1 MTVEYEPKSPEALLK
16 ISPVKV
22 EDEASYK
29 CEITYLEVRENC
41 DVVQIIKLSTL
52 VVPESVRIL
61 GVDGVTMANTSMLGP
76 HDEGTQIELI
86 CEANAGRPT
95 PKVYWYNGTKQLNAL
110 YSSHE
115 DGDGLGT
122 GTSKLQF
129 TLSRGDLA
137 AKFECKVESEAL
149 EEPIITWLRADV
161 HVKPTKM
168 ELIGPKNQVDQGSI
182 VSLVCNVFGARPPA
196 EIKWFNNSEP
206 MGESLVEQ
214 NHLKTPFVTK
224 VLQNT
229 DDTYTTQSIL
239 KFRASRYENGNAF
252 HCYAENAVIRSQ
264 KETSL
269 HELTLVEV
277 YYPPVVTVSPEKI
290 VTNETADILL
300 LCSYVSNPMK
310 LDGVVWAKNGKNITL
325 NQDKY
330 DGGTIENPPLI
341 IKNVSREDMGE
352 YTCTCKNVVGSEE
365 SGQSLYLD
373 VEYPPS
379 VEVIITP
386 SNPVK
391 ERDQSDVTVEC
402 EVISGN
408 PSNLTSV
415 RWYLGTDML
424 MQLPYC
430 NYTYNENGEP
440 IGNGGKFCDV
450 NATVLSLENVAQS
463 MAGNYTC
470 QGMNVAGWGPE
481 SEPSELIVYY
491 PPSPAKLR
499 FMPSK
504 VIKTAAV
511 TLECSVDSPGRPENI
526 TYLWYRGTYQVPD
539 ITTPNWTI
547 TPVLLETK
555 SNFTCAAINEGGQ
568 SENAT
573 VYIDVSA
580 PPAFIQNLIP
590 YQGVLMNL
598 KNISLTCRV
607 ECSPLCGITWF
618 KDGHKLNLH
627 NNPLYYETKANFPPD
642 LRKND
647 FESVESTLIWN
658 MTAWPGEM
666 LDRTAPN
673 SNYTCQ
679 STPNGIGPGVNST
692 IEIAVDYPPEN
703 LTVSSK
709 VVSVIENHK
718 PDKVVCQGKGHPTL
732 NYLWRRDGTTEPL
745 SKTNILNLGIVPR
758 SASGKYICEANNKY
772 GTETTNVYLNV
783 QYAPSCTIETVE
795 YDGVSTLECT
805 AHANPQDVTFT
816 WKIKG
821 DNDTLEGSLMSQK
834 GVKGYLKLDPNV
846 ESFRTYQCFVNNSV
860 GISAPCERDVT
871 AYQEQSS
878 QIGVPGVA
886 PWWRQLINENLLI
899 LIAIIVGI
907 IVFVIIVCIIII
919 LVCKRKRANN
929 KYTNAVEMEERENPD
944 GQSPDTSATKWPLKP
959 GVLLHVNKM
968 HNFNMGQLK
977 TVSLGYKTT
986 SVVSMGNRTPLYKRS
1001 KNKVYARLERFKEL
1015 LGFGDRDSSL
1025 PFGVYRGSAGVVTF
1039 KKFKD
1044 TASPSESGATMVSRK
1059 RKKPGD
1065 APNPSSIADKGGL
1078 GAAPPGGGLAD
1089 PLTDPDKGFY
1099 ENLPFHGMQN
1109 PPNKV
1114 AISTKPNR
1122 MLVFVFFLFFRFRFH
1137 FIISQPISVISPIVQ
1152 DGPSSL
1158 QYQRNPSNSATTARI
1173 HRNKSF
1179 HGFENYGV
1187 QPQVFYPS
1195 YPNLQFIPSIFYNL
1209 PRNFNQHTGSYTVGS
1224 IRTNPQFSYCNRVQS
1239 FGNLPFYANPFMITN
1254 PYNQRVVGRSEHRL
1268 DVRRTASGINLSAP
1282 EQTQSTRNSIKTKP
1296 KQCKSS
1302 SKRFNSLD
1310 LKKHKCYSPT
1320 FYSMRCKK
1328 HAKKRSIIYAVPKH
1342 KLQPEYQDLSDS
1354 IQFLEENHK
1363 NAINDTP
1370 KPAPRCSK
1378 HNKQETIYAN
1388 VSKSISNNSQDL
1400 NESNNSWENADPEI
1414 STTQVLVHDSSV
1426 APNLSEVKNCDQK
1439 PKAICRHEKS
1449 KEITAS
1455 LNGSSTDFKSLKI
1468 TKVTPMQKVS
1478 PNCIKPK
1485 TESPKGALHM
1495 QLQAKMLAS
1504 ARKTLNSSPLMLNST
1519 TLIQKA
1525 LSQTSLNQS
1534 NTSLDKIPSSPQ
1546 TKQPNESE
1554 TKDPEKPLKDVPE
1567 MPLLETQKWNTH
1579 NTTNNNKKVFSLM
1592 FVCCLIT
1599 NILTDL
1605 QNAFYTL
1612 TNPHLKQISGATDLH
1627 HHHQYSA
1634 TIPHQKHIKLIP
1646 RSLFQDQQQQQH
1658 EQQQVNKSKSFSSRS
1673 KPKKHFQI
1681 PLQKCHSFKFQ
1692 TAESYFQPIKNIHEE
1707 NFMRNGYISD
1717 LGPNYPE
1724 TEARHHHHL
1733 HHHHSNSHQHYH
1745 SSKRDKQKLN
1755 GGPLVL
1761 RRPGDYHENV
1771 QFPDNVSKSVQLQYP
1786 QPVLA
1791 ARNSTSSSSTSAAA
1805 AGPRPNGI
1813 VYADLDMSKQSKK
1826 SCKKDGKNTLP
1837 KTQKVKTKTEYATLQ
1852 FNDVGQE
1859 IDV

>member
-1 MTVEYEPKSPEALLK
+1 MECRGILFGLLLVVAACIEISVSTASIAKVKAHAGTTIALPCRVDTPRCGELHSVKWYRETSRIYVFSQIGGIARAEGDSTERMTVEYEPKSPEALLK

-214 NHLKTPFVTK
+214 NHLKT
-224 VLQNT
+224 T

-871 AYQEQSS
+871 
-878 QIGVPGVA
+878 GVA

-929 KYTNAVEMEERENPD
+929 K
-944 GQSPDTSATKWPLKP
+944 S
-959 GVLLHVNKM
+959 
-968 HNFNMGQLK
+968 
-977 TVSLGYKTT
+977 
-986 SVVSMGNRTPLYKRS
+986 
-1001 KNKVYARLERFKEL
+1001 
-1015 LGFGDRDSSL
+1015 
-1025 PFGVYRGSAGVVTF
+1025 
-1039 KKFKD
+1039 
-1044 TASPSESGATMVSRK
+1044 
-1059 RKKPGD
+1059 
-1065 APNPSSIADKGGL
+1065 PNPSSIADKGGL
-1078 GAAPPGGGLAD
+1078 GAAPPGGGSAD

-1109 PPNKV
+1109 PPNKPYRSDFSDLDYADV
-1114 AISTKPNR
+1114 DYRSYG
-1122 MLVFVFFLFFRFRFH
+1122 
-1137 FIISQPISVISPIVQ
+1137 PI
-1152 DGPSSL
+1152 
-1158 QYQRNPSNSATTARI
+1158 
-1173 HRNKSF
+1173 
-1179 HGFENYGV
+1179 NYKAA
-1187 QPQVFYPS
+1187 
-1195 YPNLQFIPSIFYNL
+1195 SI
-1209 PRNFNQHTGSYTVGS
+1209 
-1224 IRTNPQFSYCNRVQS
+1224 
-1239 FGNLPFYANPFMITN
+1239 YAAMK
-1254 PYNQRVVGRSEHRL
+1254 R
-1268 DVRRTASGINLSAP
+1268 
-1282 EQTQSTRNSIKTKP
+1282 KTKNED
-1296 KQCKSS
+1296 KEYD
-1302 SKRFNSLD
+1302 D
-1310 LKKHKCYSPT
+1310 L
-1320 FYSMRCKK
+1320 
-1328 HAKKRSIIYAVPKH
+1328 
-1342 KLQPEYQDLSDS
+1342 L
-1354 IQFLEENHK
+1354 
-1363 NAINDTP
+1363 
-1370 KPAPRCSK
+1370 
-1378 HNKQETIYAN
+1378 
-1388 VSKSISNNSQDL
+1388 
-1400 NESNNSWENADPEI
+1400 
-1414 STTQVLVHDSSV
+1414 
-1426 APNLSEVKNCDQK
+1426 
-1439 PKAICRHEKS
+1439 
-1449 KEITAS
+1449 
-1455 LNGSSTDFKSLKI
+1455 
-1468 TKVTPMQKVS
+1468 
-1478 PNCIKPK
+1478 
-1485 TESPKGALHM
+1485 
-1495 QLQAKMLAS
+1495 
-1504 ARKTLNSSPLMLNST
+1504 
-1519 TLIQKA
+1519 
-1525 LSQTSLNQS
+1525 
-1534 NTSLDKIPSSPQ
+1534 
-1546 TKQPNESE
+1546 
-1554 TKDPEKPLKDVPE
+1554 
-1567 MPLLETQKWNTH
+1567 
-1579 NTTNNNKKVFSLM
+1579 
-1592 FVCCLIT
+1592 
-1599 NILTDL
+1599 
-1605 QNAFYTL
+1605 
-1612 TNPHLKQISGATDLH
+1612 
-1627 HHHQYSA
+1627 
-1634 TIPHQKHIKLIP
+1634 
-1646 RSLFQDQQQQQH
+1646 
-1658 EQQQVNKSKSFSSRS
+1658 
-1673 KPKKHFQI
+1673 
-1681 PLQKCHSFKFQ
+1681 
-1692 TAESYFQPIKNIHEE
+1692 
-1707 NFMRNGYISD
+1707 
-1717 LGPNYPE
+1717 
-1724 TEARHHHHL
+1724 
-1733 HHHHSNSHQHYH
+1733 
-1745 SSKRDKQKLN
+1745 
-1755 GGPLVL
+1755 
-1761 RRPGDYHENV
+1761 
-1771 QFPDNVSKSVQLQYP
+1771 
-1786 QPVLA
+1786 
-1791 ARNSTSSSSTSAAA
+1791 
-1805 AGPRPNGI
+1805 
-1813 VYADLDMSKQSKK
+1813 
-1826 SCKKDGKNTLP
+1826 
-1837 KTQKVKTKTEYATLQ
+1837 
-1852 FNDVGQE
+1852 
-1859 IDV
+1859 